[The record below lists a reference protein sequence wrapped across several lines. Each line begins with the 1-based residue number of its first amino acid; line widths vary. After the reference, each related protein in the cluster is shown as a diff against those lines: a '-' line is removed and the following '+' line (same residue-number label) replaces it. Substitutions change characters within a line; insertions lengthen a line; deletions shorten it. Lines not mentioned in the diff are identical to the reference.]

1 MEASGIRFQ
10 HCRRLSSISR
20 DELISIQAEFAGL
33 DRDGDKH
40 ISIEEIKSLLQSMKI
55 KLILSEPQ
63 IDRIIKQVDTD
74 GDGVVDI
81 HELNEII
88 EKFEN
93 KGIIYKALSE
103 RSKIRNEFQKYD
115 TDRSGFITMDELT
128 HIVSERLGIVLNETH
143 LKRMMNDVDDNGD
156 GLIDYEEFCTLMTK
170 SFMQKRI
177 VSRSPRGS
185 VSDEDVIKK
194 R

>member
-1 MEASGIRFQ
+1 MAMTKQ
-10 HCRRLSSISR
+10 TDLP
-20 DELISIQAEFAGL
+20 
-33 DRDGDKH
+33 
-40 ISIEEIKSLLQSMKI
+40 LQSMKI

-63 IDRIIKQVDTD
+63 INRIIKQVDTD

-115 TDRSGFITMDELT
+115 TDKSLDMAMDVMILKFPLIAENVFKELDNKTMT
-128 HIVSERLGIVLNETH
+128 NC
-143 LKRMMNDVDDNGD
+143 K
-156 GLIDYEEFCTLMTK
+156 
-170 SFMQKRI
+170 Q
-177 VSRSPRGS
+177 VSRFWNVFLDEKKVPRGYFLPQILKFAFS
-185 VSDEDVIKK
+185 GSLLS
-194 R
+194 